1 VAAGGDGEVSCG
13 ATVNAMPSPPHSPA
27 DPQPPAGDQTVC
39 DSCGAPAD
47 DVARVHRVYITPG
60 GWDLAGDDA
69 ANDLIDVVHVVVVW
83 CFPCR
88 SQYPHQPLDD

>member
-1 VAAGGDGEVSCG
+1 
-13 ATVNAMPSPPHSPA
+13 MPSPPHSPA
-27 DPQPPAGDQTVC
+27 DSSASRRDQTVC

-47 DVARVHRVYITPG
+47 DVARVHRVYVTPRE
-60 GWDLAGDDA
+60 WDATGDEPAD
-69 ANDLIDVVHVVVVW
+69 DHVEIVDEVEVW